1 MATSCPSAISRAA
14 SAIASGP
21 CVTTRVCTIT
31 GGGYSSRSTRA
42 TFERP
47 AMTYSPPVEE
57 QRFLLRHVVRIDEL
71 AGHNAFAEAT
81 PDLVDAIV
89 AGAGEFAAGEFAPLN
104 RTGDQVGAKW
114 SPDGVTL
121 PPGFKQAYRAYVEG
135 GWGTLAGP
143 TEYGGQGLPLTLATV
158 VMEDLGSANMAFSL
172 VMMLTP
178 GAVEALRHHG
188 SEALRQ
194 AWLPK
199 LITGEWTGT
208 MNLTEPQ
215 AGSDV
220 GALKTRAAPDG
231 DGTYRIRG
239 QKIFITFGEHDLADN
254 IVHLVLARLPDAP
267 QGTRGISLFLVP
279 KILPDGTRND
289 LRCVSIEH
297 KLGIHASPTCV
308 MSYGDDEGAVGWLI
322 GEENKGMAAMFTM
335 MNNARLNVG
344 LQGVSIAERATQQA
358 VAFARERIQG
368 TREGRPARIIEFPDV
383 RRMLLRMKALT
394 QAARALAYYTA
405 GQTDRAGLGDDAA
418 RARADLLT
426 PLLKAYGTD
435 VGVEVTSLGIQVHG
449 GMGYVEETGAA
460 QYYRDARIAPI
471 YEGTNGIQAADLVG
485 RKLGLE
491 GGAVMARLIADMR
504 AGAKEDARLGA
515 LVDACEAVAE
525 RLAAASTDDR
535 LAASYP
541 FLTMLSVAVAGWLMA
556 AEFTAAEQ
564 ESEGD
569 PLFLEMKKA
578 AARFY
583 LEQVVPEATGLKAAA
598 MAPAEILY
606 SVSEEAFAA

>member
-1 MATSCPSAISRAA
+1 MSYT
-14 SAIASGP
+14 
-21 CVTTRVCTIT
+21 
-31 GGGYSSRSTRA
+31 
-42 TFERP
+42 
-47 AMTYSPPVEE
+47 PPVEE
-57 QRFLLRHVVRIDEL
+57 QKFLLRHIVGMDEL

-89 AGAGEFAAGEFAPLN
+89 DGAGAFAAGEFAPLN
-104 RTGDQVGAKW
+104 RTGDEIGAKW
-114 SPDGVTL
+114 SSEGVTL
-121 PPGFKQAYRAYVEG
+121 PPGFREAYRAYVEG

-143 TEYGGQGLPLTLATV
+143 PEHGGQGLPLTLATV
-158 VMEDLGSANMAFSL
+158 VMEDLGSANMGFSL

-178 GAVEALRHHG
+178 GSVEALRHHG
-188 SEALRQ
+188 SPELQ
-194 AWLPK
+194 DAWLPK
-199 LITGEWTGT
+199 LVTGEWTGT

-220 GALKTRAAPDG
+220 GALKTRAVPVG
-231 DGTYRIRG
+231 DGTYRITG

-279 KILPDGTRND
+279 KIMRDGTRND

-308 MSYGDDEGAVGWLI
+308 MSYGDEGGAIGWLI

-358 VAFARERIQG
+358 VAYARDRVQG
-368 TREGRPARIIEFPDV
+368 SREGRPARIIEFPDV

-394 QAARALAYYTA
+394 QAARALTYYCA

-426 PLLKAYGTD
+426 PLVKAYGTD
-435 VGVEVTSLGIQVHG
+435 VGCEVTSLGVQVHG

-460 QYYRDARIAPI
+460 QHYRDARISPI

-485 RKLGLE
+485 RKLAMDGGGVLRQLLTDIRADAGSEPTLE
-491 GGAVMARLIADMR
+491 TLIESCEDVTTRL
-504 AGAKEDARLGA
+504 
-515 LVDACEAVAE
+515 
-525 RLAAASTDDR
+525 LAAGPDDR

-541 FLTMLSVAVAGWLMA
+541 FLTMLSIATSAWLMA
-556 AEFTAAEQ
+556 RQSAALDTH
-564 ESEGD
+564 EGD
-569 PLFLEMKKA
+569 PAPSTPLGTGFAAMKRA

-583 LEQVVPEATGLKAAA
+583 LDQIVPEASGLKAAA
-598 MAPAEILY
+598 LADAAILY
-606 SVSEEAFAA
+606 SIDEDVFAA